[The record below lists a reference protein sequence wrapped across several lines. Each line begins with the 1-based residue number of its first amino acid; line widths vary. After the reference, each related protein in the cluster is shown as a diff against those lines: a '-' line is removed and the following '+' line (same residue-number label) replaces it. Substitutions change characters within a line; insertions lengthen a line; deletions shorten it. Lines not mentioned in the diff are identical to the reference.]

1 MPFERDVDH
10 AFSGQSPIHLHMAK
24 YIIDQVADGRH
35 LSDVME
41 DANLTSSLSVVDR
54 RAMLEDP
61 RVTAEI
67 RADIITEM
75 RLKLDA
81 MLGQS

>member
-1 MPFERDVDH
+1 
-10 AFSGQSPIHLHMAK
+10 MAS
-24 YIIDQVADGRH
+24 YIINQVAEGRH

-61 RVTAEI
+61 QVTAAI
-67 RADIITEM
+67 RSDIINEM
-75 RLKLDA
+75 RTKLDA
-81 MLGQS
+81 MLG

>member
-1 MPFERDVDH
+1 MPFERDIDH
-10 AFSGQSPIHLHMAK
+10 ALSGQSPIHRHMAS
-24 YIIDQVADGRH
+24 YIINQVAEGRH

-61 RVTAEI
+61 QVTAAI
-67 RADIITEM
+67 RSDIINEM
-75 RLKLDA
+75 RTKLDA
-81 MLGQS
+81 MLG